1 MPTLKDFLDS
11 MFDQPDL
18 VEQNDLNPYNVCHD
32 AITMFAR
39 TCYHKSV
46 GRQGS
51 WLAAVYSPGINLP
64 DIAAVFDAN
73 RQQGYFISYLPSTL
87 GNYLVTLDNM
97 YQLETE
103 RDFTE
108 KAGAICGNYAYDSRI
123 EVPLQLDTDCIDLIQ
138 TWAAQQGQ
146 SFNQAINSI
155 LKGYLEQDQR

>member
-18 VEQNDLNPYNVCHD
+18 VEQDDLSPYDVRSD
-32 AITMFAR
+32 AMTMFAR
-39 TCYHKSV
+39 TCYHKAV

-51 WLAAVYSPGINLP
+51 WLAAVYSPGTDFP

-73 RQQGYFISYLPSTL
+73 RQQGYFISNLPSTL

-97 YQLETE
+97 YRLETE
-103 RDFTE
+103 RDFIE
-108 KAGAICGNYAYDSRI
+108 KAEAIAGDYAYDSRI
-123 EVPLQLDTDCIDLIQ
+123 EVPLRLDTVSVDLIRH
-138 TWAAQQGQ
+138 WAAQQGQ

-155 LKGYLEQDQR
+155 LKDYLEQDRR